1 MLEVAR
7 QDFVRTAEAK
17 GLSAFTVTV
26 RHILRNALVPVSTVA
41 GLHIGMLMGGS
52 IVTETVFGW
61 PGLGSLAY
69 EAVFARDF
77 NLLLAIVLL
86 SAIVVIIA
94 NVLIDLLHTWLD
106 PRVEAI

>member
-1 MLEVAR
+1 
-7 QDFVRTAEAK
+7 
-17 GLSAFTVTV
+17 
-26 RHILRNALVPVSTVA
+26 
-41 GLHIGMLMGGS
+41 MLMGGS